1 MVRDSAV
8 HYNRITDAWLEF
20 MGDNLHFGYFATPDM
35 ELPEAARAM
44 IDRMLALCDLS
55 GKSRVLDVGCGVGTP
70 ALYIHEKYGCAVEG
84 ISTSERGVRLASE
97 KARQKG
103 IERARFTVA
112 DGMDNGF
119 PDSSFDVV
127 WIMEAVHPV
136 ADKRALFRECHRV
149 LRDGGRLVLC
159 DLAQLGSLPFLRGLR
174 RFLADVRANLFAP
187 DVWGPAQVLSMGSL
201 CDLLVDAGFTRIWS
215 VNITEKVLP
224 TLRCWRENAQ
234 RYRDKAT
241 DAQAARY
248 AGAFARACKG
258 LERAFNEGLMGYGM
272 IRAEKET

>member
-1 MVRDSAV
+1 MARDSAV
-8 HYNRITDAWLEF
+8 HYDGITDAWLEF
-20 MGDNLHFGYFATPDM
+20 MGENLHFGYFATPDM
-35 ELPEAARAM
+35 ELSEAATAM

-55 GKSRVLDVGCGVGTP
+55 GESRVLDVGCGVGAP
-70 ALYIHEKYGCAVEG
+70 ALYIYEKCGCSVDG
-84 ISTSERGVRLASE
+84 ISTSERGVRLAAES
-97 KARQKG
+97 ARRKG
-103 IERARFTVA
+103 VGKVRFTVA

-136 ADKRALFRECHRV
+136 PDKRALFCESHRV

-159 DLAQLGSLPFLRGLR
+159 DLAQLRSLPFLRGLR
-174 RFLADVRANLFAP
+174 HFLADARANLFAP

-201 CDLLVDAGFTRIWS
+201 CDLLVDAGFARIWA

-224 TLRCWRENAQ
+224 TLRCWRENAL
-234 RYRDKAT
+234 RFRNKAT

-248 AGAFARACKG
+248 AVAFARACTG

-272 IRAEKET
+272 IRAEKKT